1 MPHIVLEYSENLS
14 GETDIPGLVQ
24 ELHATLAKEE
34 SVDLKRIK
42 SRAVPLNIYTVG
54 DKGAAASML
63 HIVLKLMPRPDHVAK
78 RMAQDL
84 QKIAR
89 AKVKSDTSITVEVV
103 TLNPE
108 TYCT

>member
-1 MPHIVLEYSENLS
+1 MPHIVIEYSENIA

-42 SRAVPLNIYTVG
+42 SRAVPLKIYTVG
-54 DKGAAASML
+54 DKGATASMV
-63 HIVLKLMPRPDHVAK
+63 HVVLKLMPRPDHVAK
-78 RMAQDL
+78 RMALDL
-84 QKIAR
+84 QNIVK
-89 AKVKSDTSITVEVV
+89 AKVVPATSVTVEVV

-108 TYCT
+108 TYCA